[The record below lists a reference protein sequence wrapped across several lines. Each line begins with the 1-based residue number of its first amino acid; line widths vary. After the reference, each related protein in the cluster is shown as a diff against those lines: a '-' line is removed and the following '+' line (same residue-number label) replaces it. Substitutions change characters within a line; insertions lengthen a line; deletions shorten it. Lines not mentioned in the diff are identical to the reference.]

1 MKELIERLM
10 PGRSGEFVWEIEPS
24 LDGFEISA
32 RAGKISLR
40 ARDLS
45 TLSAALGDYLRTVA
59 GIDLA
64 WLGDGLDR
72 LPAVLPRPEGT
83 IARAVPQKYRS
94 AFNYCTFSYTMVWWD
109 WARWERELD
118 HMALSGVNLPL
129 MTVGLEGVWYDTLL
143 EFGLSDEEARSFLC
157 GPAFLAWQ
165 WLTNIESFCGPLPK
179 SWIDDHV
186 ALGRRIIARMRELGM
201 TPIMQGPSGLC
212 PRLFKEKFP
221 DANIRFKPEWNN
233 IGFTAEIDPLD
244 PLFARLGETFLRHEK
259 ALFGA
264 YGFYASDPFH
274 EGYPPVDTP
283 EYLHAVGEGI
293 VNILKKHDENYTWV
307 LQAWSLRKDI
317 IMAAPKEHVLVL
329 DLRWRD
335 YAHDACFWGYPFV
348 TGTLNNFGGNVN
360 AHGDMAHLAANP
372 FLMARAVAPNCVGTG
387 VFMEGI
393 ERNVA
398 YYELAYDML
407 TRAEPVD
414 LDKWMEGYCDRRYG
428 GAHPAHVKAWRL
440 LRESAYAP
448 GTDGVERASIV
459 CARPSIHP
467 RKSGPSLEMEIAYDT
482 EKFNEAVRLLLS
494 APADTAG
501 YRADAVDL
509 RRQVISNA
517 AQRFYPHVTAAIEA
531 RDAAAFEETSAR
543 FMGMLDDM
551 DRLLYLSDSLR
562 LDKWLDGAVSC
573 AHTDAE
579 AALYE
584 WNARVQITLWGFEEN
599 STLYDYAWKE
609 WAGLIKDFYMG
620 RWQRFF
626 DMIRRHPDYT
636 DAGLPDDR
644 GREAWRADGFYSA
657 LADWE
662 SAWTHSRVRPEKRAV
677 SPELIG
683 ELAEKYLG

>member
-1 MKELIERLM
+1 MTAYSTKSLRRVKKGNRIRLSPGDRVFTVCIYAVLILLSLIFLYPILYVLSASFSSPRAVEAGQLVLL
-10 PGRSGEFVWEIEPS
+10 PIEPS

-244 PLFARLGETFLRHEK
+244 PLFARLGETFLEC
-259 ALFGA
+259 
-264 YGFYASDPFH
+264 S
-274 EGYPPVDTP
+274 
-283 EYLHAVGEGI
+283 VG
-293 VNILKKHDENYTWV
+293 H
-307 LQAWSLRKDI
+307 
-317 IMAAPKEHVLVL
+317 
-329 DLRWRD
+329 
-335 YAHDACFWGYPFV
+335 
-348 TGTLNNFGGNVN
+348 N
-360 AHGDMAHLAANP
+360 A
-372 FLMARAVAPNCVGTG
+372 
-387 VFMEGI
+387 
-393 ERNVA
+393 
-398 YYELAYDML
+398 
-407 TRAEPVD
+407 
-414 LDKWMEGYCDRRYG
+414 
-428 GAHPAHVKAWRL
+428 
-440 LRESAYAP
+440 
-448 GTDGVERASIV
+448 
-459 CARPSIHP
+459 
-467 RKSGPSLEMEIAYDT
+467 
-482 EKFNEAVRLLLS
+482 
-494 APADTAG
+494 
-501 YRADAVDL
+501 
-509 RRQVISNA
+509 
-517 AQRFYPHVTAAIEA
+517 
-531 RDAAAFEETSAR
+531 
-543 FMGMLDDM
+543 
-551 DRLLYLSDSLR
+551 
-562 LDKWLDGAVSC
+562 
-573 AHTDAE
+573 
-579 AALYE
+579 
-584 WNARVQITLWGFEEN
+584 
-599 STLYDYAWKE
+599 
-609 WAGLIKDFYMG
+609 
-620 RWQRFF
+620 
-626 DMIRRHPDYT
+626 
-636 DAGLPDDR
+636 
-644 GREAWRADGFYSA
+644 
-657 LADWE
+657 
-662 SAWTHSRVRPEKRAV
+662 
-677 SPELIG
+677 
-683 ELAEKYLG
+683 